1 MILVVY
7 ALVPFQEDLYQKA
20 AMDVLQAGAGLE
32 NVDSGYERK
41 ITENTPITDTSEKI
55 RGSKIFTLN

>member
-1 MILVVY
+1 
-7 ALVPFQEDLYQKA
+7 
-20 AMDVLQAGAGLE
+20 MDVLQAGAGLE

-41 ITENTPITDTSEKI
+41 ITENTPITNTSEKI